1 MKERI
6 ILGFVSITTIYFI
19 LRYYIALKTEI
30 LTLSTSQ
37 LLFAS
42 LLVGIIYLVFF
53 YEFYKQCNKMVI
65 AITTIAWIAI
75 IGVIEKITLICFIG
89 IGTHEVLN
97 AFTTINLLY
106 YCFIPIVAKLQNSM
120 IFKKHNKFLF

>member
-65 AITTIAWIAI
+65 AITTIAI

-106 YCFIPIVAKLQNSM
+106 YCFIPIVAKLQNCM